1 MSPKAPASATR
12 TPVGPAEEILEIT
25 TVAPADDTE
34 ERRTLFTVDGEE
46 FTVPKVID
54 ERIAFLA
61 MDYMRTEGALFG
73 AMYLT
78 QLILGEAQY
87 KQLTRLLAEQRI
99 THATFEK
106 ITDRVNDL
114 FFNRAK
120 EPADGAE
127 PAAGKAGPTPDSQTS

>member
-12 TPVGPAEEILEIT
+12 TPVSPAEEILEIT
-25 TVAPADDTE
+25 TVVPADDPE

-61 MDYMRTEGALFG
+61 MNYMRTEGALFG

-87 KQLTRLLAEQRI
+87 NQLTRLLAEQRI

-106 ITDRVNDL
+106 VTDRVNDL
-114 FFNRAK
+114 FFNRTK

-127 PAAGKAGPTPDSQTS
+127 PAAGKAGPTPDSQSS